1 MNKLQ
6 RTLAPLVVALLVSPG
21 SQAEDLVEIYRAA
34 LESDPVLSAQ
44 QSAFEAVTE
53 SQQQAKS
60 IYRPN
65 ISFNADYT
73 KTNSDVDAPAGSSSV
88 SGDFD
93 FDVISYDLTLLQPLY
108 RRDYITQ
115 LNQAVA
121 LTRQA
126 EADLNQA
133 YQDIIL
139 RVSQRYFDVLSARDS
154 LEFAQ
159 AEKSAISRQLDQAKQ
174 RFEVGL
180 IAITDVHEAQAAYD
194 LATASEIVAQNTLAT
209 SRLTLL
215 ELTGQLPQKLAGL
228 NEKMELVTPDP
239 ANLDAWVEASLQNNF
254 NLIAAEAA
262 TEASMQGLKQ
272 ERANR
277 QPKLDLFAKYGVDDY
292 SGSTATEREETNTT
306 LGLQFTVPREE
317 TNTTLGLQFTV
328 PLYQGGGISAGIKRA
343 NAELMQAR
351 DALEQ
356 QRRATQ
362 REASDAYLSVLA
374 GISQVKALKQA
385 VTSSESALNAT
396 EAGYDVG
403 TRTTV
408 DVLNVRRELFR
419 TQRDYAR
426 ARYDYVLASLR
437 LKQAA
442 GTLSAE
448 DIERINRWMI
458 N

>member
-6 RTLAPLVVALLVSPG
+6 RTLVPLAAALLVSQG
-21 SQAEDLVEIYRAA
+21 SQAEDLLEIYQSA

-44 QSAFEAVTE
+44 QSAFEAATE

-73 KTNSDVDAPAGSSSV
+73 KTKSDVDAPPTSPSA

-115 LNQAVA
+115 LNQAEA
-121 LTRQA
+121 ATRRA
-126 EADLNQA
+126 EAELNQA

-139 RVSQRYFDVLSARDS
+139 RVAQRYFDVLAARDN

-159 AEKSAISRQLDQAKQ
+159 AEKNAISRQLDQAKQ

-194 LATASEIVAQNTLAT
+194 LATASEITAQNTLSISHQAL
-209 SRLTLL
+209 R
-215 ELTGQLPQKLAGL
+215 ELTGMLPQTLAGL
-228 NEKMELVTPDP
+228 GEDMTLATPDP
-239 ANLDAWVEASLQNNF
+239 ADLEQWSNSALENNF
-254 NLIAAEAA
+254 QLIAAEATA
-262 TEASMQGLKQ
+262 EAAMQGLKQ
-272 ERANR
+272 ERSNR
-277 QPKLDLFAKYGVDDY
+277 QPKLDLFATYGVDDY
-292 SGSTATEREETNTT
+292 SGDISEREETNT
-306 LGLQFTVPREE
+306 V
-317 TNTTLGLQFTV
+317 LGLQFTV
-328 PLYQGGGISAGIKRA
+328 PLYQGGGITAGIKRA

-374 GISQVKALKQA
+374 GISRVKALKQA

-442 GTLSAE
+442 GMLSVE
-448 DIERINRWMI
+448 DVKQINRWMI
-458 N
+458 NPS

>member
-6 RTLAPLVVALLVSPG
+6 RTLVPLAATLLVSQG
-21 SQAEDLVEIYRAA
+21 SQAEDLLEIYQSA

-44 QSAFEAVTE
+44 QSAFEAATE
-53 SQQQAKS
+53 SQQQTKS
-60 IYRPN
+60 LYLPNIAFSADASRIDEEITASAGALLSSSKTDYTNKGYTLSLRQPIYR
-65 ISFNADYT
+65 S
-73 KTNSDVDAPAGSSSV
+73 
-88 SGDFD
+88 
-93 FDVISYDLTLLQPLY
+93 
-108 RRDYITQ
+108 DYITQ
-115 LNQAVA
+115 QRQAKA
-121 LTRQA
+121 LTRRA
-126 EADLNQA
+126 EAELNYA

-139 RVSQRYFDVLSARDS
+139 RVSQRYFDVLAARDS

-194 LATASEIVAQNTLAT
+194 LATASEITAQNSLAI
-209 SRLTLL
+209 SRQAVR
-215 ELTGQLPQKLAGL
+215 ELTGQLPQKLSSL
-228 NEKMELVTPDP
+228 SEKMELVTPDP
-239 ANLDAWVEASLQNNF
+239 IRIEEWVKVALQNNF
-254 NLIAAEAA
+254 QLLAAEASTKA
-262 TEASMQGLKQ
+262 ALQALKEQRGNRHPSIDLVASH
-272 ERANR
+272 
-277 QPKLDLFAKYGVDDY
+277 DY
-292 SGSTATEREETNTT
+292 SDTGGGSFGGRETESNTISV
-306 LGLQFTVPREE
+306 QF
-317 TNTTLGLQFTV
+317 NL
-328 PLYQGGGISAGIKRA
+328 PLYQGGGITAGIKRA

-374 GISQVKALKQA
+374 GISRVKALKQA

-442 GTLSAE
+442 GMLSVE
-448 DIERINRWMI
+448 DVKQINRWMVI
-458 N
+458 NPS

>member
-115 LNQAVA
+115 LNQAEA

-306 LGLQFTVPREE
+306 LGLQFTVP
-317 TNTTLGLQFTV
+317 
-328 PLYQGGGISAGIKRA
+328 LYQGGGISAGIKRA

-458 N
+458 NQ